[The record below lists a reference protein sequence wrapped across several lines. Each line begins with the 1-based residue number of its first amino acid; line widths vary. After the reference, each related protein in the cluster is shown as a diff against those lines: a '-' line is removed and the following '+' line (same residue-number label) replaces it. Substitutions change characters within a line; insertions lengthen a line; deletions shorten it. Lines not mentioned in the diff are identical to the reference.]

1 MNSKRRFGCWGIFL
15 GILCFF
21 CAPSAFSQETMTLP
35 CEVMESSHAIKSSM
49 AKLNGV
55 RFLLLHQANS
65 ADRETLSNWLTRHSG
80 AEVMFSFKGEQH
92 KAVLFR
98 LAHCFGRGLL
108 IYSADVQP
116 PKREIIHVVFPLA
129 P

>member
-1 MNSKRRFGCWGIFL
+1 MNSRRRYGVWAIFL
-15 GILCFF
+15 GILCLF
-21 CAPSAFSQETMTLP
+21 CASSALSQETMTLP
-35 CEVMESSHAIKSSM
+35 CEVMESSDAIKGSI

-80 AEVMFSFKGEQH
+80 AEVTFSSKGEQH
-92 KAVLFR
+92 KGVLFR

-108 IYSADVQP
+108 IYTADVQP
-116 PKREIIHVVFPLA
+116 AKREIIHVVFPLA